1 MVKCHTLINRRN
13 KCLLIVFIVLIGW
26 IIFRPKAYTYSL
38 NDKEKEMLI
47 MLSQHPETR
56 YFGFYSIELPAD
68 YKPTGNGYVH
78 TRIGDDPCRNK
89 ATILSSFSAIYDTI

>member
-68 YKPTGNGYVH
+68 YKPTGMVMFIQG
-78 TRIGDDPCRNK
+78 
-89 ATILSSFSAIYDTI
+89 SAMIPVETKLQYYPPFCNI